1 MIFLNDPLV
10 IKKTWYTLGA
20 MPKEQVGTTVLTE
33 AIAQPDEVR
42 EDTALRPQHLDDF
55 IGQEATKRNLAI
67 LIQATKERNQ
77 ALEHLLFY
85 GPPGLG
91 KTSLAH
97 IVSKELGVSLRVTSG
112 PALERA
118 GDVASILSSLQ
129 EGDILFVDE
138 IHQLKR
144 TIEEILYPAMEDFA
158 LDLVLGKGASAK
170 TLRLELPRFT
180 LIGATTKVGR
190 LSSPLRDRFGG
201 HFHLDFYEPE
211 EIEEIVL
218 RSAQLIDAII
228 DRSGAREIAGRSR
241 RTPRIANRLL
251 RRVRDY
257 AQVHR
262 INTITDR
269 VTDDA
274 LRLLRIDPFGLDK
287 VDRALLSLI
296 VDQFNGGPVGVGT
309 LAAALGEDS
318 DTIEDVYE
326 PFLIREGL
334 LERTPR
340 GRQSTARAVELL
352 QGADG
357 EW

>member
-1 MIFLNDPLV
+1 
-10 IKKTWYTLGA
+10 
-20 MPKEQVGTTVLTE
+20 MPNEQVGTTVLTE
-33 AIAQPDEVR
+33 AVAQPEEVR
-42 EDTALRPQHLDDF
+42 EDAALRPKQLGEF
-55 IGQEATKRNLAI
+55 IGQESTKRNLAI
-67 LIQATKERNQ
+67 LIQATKERGQ
-77 ALEHLLFY
+77 ALEHLLLY

-97 IVSKELGVSLRVTSG
+97 VVAKELGTSLRVTSG
-112 PALERA
+112 PALERP
-118 GDVASILSSLQ
+118 GDVASILSGLQ
-129 EGDILFVDE
+129 SGDILFIDE

-144 TIEEILYPAMEDFA
+144 TVEEILYPAMEDFA
-158 LDLVLGKGASAK
+158 LDLVLGKGPSAK

-211 EIEEIVL
+211 EVEEIVL
-218 RSAQLIDAII
+218 RSAALIDAPL
-228 DRSGAREIAGRSR
+228 DRSGAREIAGRAR

-262 INTITDR
+262 AELITASVADE
-269 VTDDA
+269 A
-274 LRLLRIDPFGLDK
+274 LKLLRIDPFGLDK
-287 VDRALLSLI
+287 IDRAILTMI
-296 VDQFNGGPVGVGT
+296 GEQFSGGPVGLGT
-309 LAAALGEDS
+309 LAAALGEDA
-318 DTIEDVYE
+318 DTLEDVYE

-340 GRQSTARAVELL
+340 GRQITVRGLELL
-352 QGADG
+352 RGADG
-357 EW
+357 GW